1 MSNFSKEEIR
11 FLTLLSEKYPNVQ
24 SLYNAICSINATLI
38 LPKGTEHFMSDIHG
52 ELEAFIHILNNC
64 SGVIKEKANSLFKG
78 EFSQEEIDEFCAIIY
93 YPEQKLALLEADK
106 TVSKDFYSDLIFKLT
121 ELTKFMS
128 VKYTRNEIRSAI
140 PEEYYFIIDELLNTE
155 LYEHKNQRDY
165 HHAITKTAIE
175 MDAQVELIK
184 AFCLL
189 IKRLAVRK
197 LYVLGDIYDRGSS
210 PDDIMDLLME
220 HHAVYFTWGNHDALW
235 MGAACLNLACIAA
248 SVRNTLNYGH
258 MHLLESGYGISMRPL
273 YALAQKLYPNL
284 SQDEAALKTITIIMF
299 KLEGQLIKRHPEY
312 KLDERLKLHL
322 IDTKKRTVSYDG
334 NTWSLIHQQFPT
346 LIGEDFYA
354 LTDEELYI
362 MEALKDD
369 FKRSERLHRHIQFLY
384 KRGAVYM
391 VQNGNLLLHGCVPL
405 TPEGELLE
413 VSFEGEKY
421 SGQHFL
427 DFCDVKARTAY
438 RTKAELD
445 GDFMWFLW
453 CGDFSPLCGRK
464 MATFAHLMIADRAA
478 FTEPRDPYY
487 TYNKTVEGCEMLLES
502 FNLDP
507 KEGHIIN
514 GHTPVL
520 KGESPVRAD
529 GRILVID
536 GGFCKAYHKRTGIAG
551 YTLISNSHGLR
562 IVAHNPFTG
571 VENVVKNNTD
581 ISSTQEEFI
590 PYKVRQTVK
599 DTNDGIKLNEKLN
612 DLYRLLEAYRLGIIN
627 PTNV

>member
-93 YPEQKLALLEADK
+93 YPEQKLTLLETDK

-175 MDAQVELIK
+175 MGAQVELIK

-334 NTWSLIHQQFPT
+334 NAWSLIHQQFPT

-354 LTDEELYI
+354 LTDEELYV

-369 FKRSERLHRHIQFLY
+369 FKRSERLHRHIHFLY

-405 TPEGELLE
+405 TSEGELLE

-562 IVAHNPFTG
+562 IVAHNPFEG

-590 PYKVRQTVK
+590 PYKVRQIVK